1 MSRHKTTILL
11 LTLIACAG
19 IGYYAWQQQR
29 LAKGALEQLQR
40 QEDIDFHILSRPII
54 AINSQRHHV
63 LLIYADRTDSI
74 FNNRIRQI
82 RFIESKI
89 TSNDPFRLRRPDSLQ
104 IILSNDEQINVRDL
118 PDTAENT
125 MTRLQ
130 AYLPSVTMV
139 IQRQ

>member
-1 MSRHKTTILL
+1 MSRYKTNILL
-11 LTLIACAG
+11 LALTACAG

-29 LAKGALEQLQR
+29 LAKGALGQLQR
-40 QEDIDFHILSRPII
+40 QKNIDFHILSRPII
-54 AINSQRHHV
+54 AIDNQRHHM
-63 LLIYADRTDSI
+63 LLIYAGKIDSI

-82 RFIESKI
+82 RFIKSKI

-118 PDTAENT
+118 PDSAENT
-125 MTRLQ
+125 MIQLQ
-130 AYLPSVTMV
+130 PYLPSVAMV